1 MRRSDEFTSVVR
13 GGARTR
19 RGRLVVH
26 FEPDLSADVAPRVGL
41 IVGKS
46 VGRSVVR
53 HRVAR
58 RLRAQLAEWL
68 AVLPAGSGVV
78 VRALPGAAAAT
89 SEELAIDLDA
99 ALRWLLADRGGPQRD
114 ERRLCSDPAQL
125 ASARGPEGR
134 SQTRAQVPSGGAGGA
149 NSSSHADLRSPARGG
164 SSSRTRLPAQG
175 EQAVRASAHRNV
187 SMSVRFALWVIRG
200 WQVLVSSWR
209 APSCR
214 FTPSCSAYAALAI
227 ERFGLGRGSYLAV
240 RRLLRCHPW
249 HRGGHDPVPPVVAGS
264 VPTSVPAS
272 S

>member
-19 RGRLVVH
+19 RGQLVVH
-26 FEPDLSADVAPRVGL
+26 FEPGLSADVAPRVGL

-58 RLRAQLAEWL
+58 RLRARLADRL
-68 AVLPAGSGVV
+68 SVLPAGSGVV

-99 ALRWLLADRGGPQRD
+99 ALRWLLADQGGPQRD
-114 ERRLCSDPAQL
+114 ERRRGSDPAQL
-125 ASARGPEGR
+125 ASARGR
-134 SQTRAQVPSGGAGGA
+134 SQTRAQVPSGRGAGT
-149 NSSSHADLRSPARGG
+149 NSSSHAELRSPASGG
-164 SSSRTRLPAQG
+164 SSSRTRLPARG
-175 EQAVRASAHRNV
+175 EQAVHASVHRHV
-187 SMSVRFALWVIRG
+187 SMGIRFALWVIRG